1 MRCLEAFDFV
11 HELQVEV
18 AQAVVLL
25 TPQHNRLRPAH
36 DPREMLSAETMTIG
50 IIASLAR
57 AIATQPSPEHKQRD
71 VLELL
76 VRVHE
81 SLLRVLDNTSD
92 GGDAT

>member
-1 MRCLEAFDFV
+1 VRCLEAFDFV

-25 TPQHNRLRPAH
+25 TPQHNSLRPAH
-36 DPREMLSAETMTIG
+36 DPREMLSAETMTTKV
-50 IIASLAR
+50 SLAR
-57 AIATQPSPEHKQRD
+57 AIATQSSPEHKQRD

-81 SLLRVLDNTSD
+81 SLLRVLDSASD
-92 GGDAT
+92 GGDAN